1 MYVYCLFKKSWP
13 IFYSNLLHKMESRL
27 FGLTVVIILM
37 QIVSKQDLYNIIDLR
52 PTYRWSYLKQKNRM
66 EKQLLFFSI
75 YVNSWVRIMENI
87 MVVGG
92 WDGDWKKTEQGGR
105 EKGEMCICGTYQ
117 NAHYITLYQFQLYR
131 LWNSFRT
138 DLYVAGKI
146 VHT

>member
-13 IFYSNLLHKMESRL
+13 IFNSNSLHKMESRL

-92 WDGDWKKTEQGGR
+92 WDGDWKKTNRGEGKK
-105 EKGEMCICGTYQ
+105 EKCV
-117 NAHYITLYQFQLYR
+117 
-131 LWNSFRT
+131 
-138 DLYVAGKI
+138 YVELIKMHI
-146 VHT
+146 I